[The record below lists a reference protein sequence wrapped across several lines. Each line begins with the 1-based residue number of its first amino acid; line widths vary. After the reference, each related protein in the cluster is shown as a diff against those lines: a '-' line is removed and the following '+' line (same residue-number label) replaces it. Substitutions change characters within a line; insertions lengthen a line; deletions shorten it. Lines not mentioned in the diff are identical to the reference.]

1 MKKISKIAAVVLVVA
16 ALLVYVGNTRKGSRT
31 WIENKASDIE
41 RVYPTENLEDLFE
54 KFPNG
59 FIISQ
64 TRLFDENGKTYRL
77 YIEVE
82 GEKENKVIKGK
93 VSKTLL
99 QSDPYKEIVEKES
112 EVEYK
117 KGQNLVLANP
127 ELKEEIL
134 PRNYFLFQK
143 IQLNKRILGKLQVID
158 KGYSYETGRYDITY
172 VYKHKEIADYL
183 GVKDENQ
190 NIGIEGRD
198 GKKNYFHVI
207 EINKDRLTFLERV
220 IEKKENEYKE

>member
-16 ALLVYVGNTRKGSRT
+16 ALLVYIGNTRKGSRA
-31 WIENKASDIE
+31 WIENQISDIE
-41 RVYPTENLEDLFE
+41 RVYPTENLDDLFE

-59 FIISQ
+59 FIITQ
-64 TRLFDENGKTYRL
+64 TRLFDENGKRYRL

-99 QSDPYKEIVEKES
+99 KSDPYEKIVEKES

-127 ELKEEIL
+127 ELTEEIL

-143 IQLNKRILGKLQVID
+143 IQLNKSILGKLQVID
-158 KGYSYETGRYDITY
+158 KDYSYETGRYDITY
-172 VYKHKEIADYL
+172 VYKNKEIADYL

-190 NIGIEGRD
+190 NIGIGGGEGM
-198 GKKNYFHVI
+198 KNYVHYI
-207 EINKDRLTFLERV
+207 EVRKDRLKLLERV

>member
-1 MKKISKIAAVVLVVA
+1 MRNTLKKASIILVGCM
-16 ALLVYVGNTRKGSRT
+16 LVMNVGCARKGSRT
-31 WIENKASDIE
+31 WIENKVSDIE
-41 RVYPTENLEDLFE
+41 RVYLTENLEDLFE

-99 QSDPYKEIVEKES
+99 QSNPYKEIVEKES

-117 KGQNLVLANP
+117 NGENLVLAKS
-127 ELKEEIL
+127 ELTEEIL

-143 IQLNKRILGKLQVID
+143 IQLNKSILGKLQVID

-172 VYKHKEIADYL
+172 GCKNKEIADYL

-190 NIGIEGRD
+190 NIRIGGAD
-198 GKKNYFHVI
+198 GQKNYFHVI
-207 EINKDRLTFLERV
+207 EINKDGLTFLERF

>member
-172 VYKHKEIADYL
+172 VYRNKEIADYL

>member
-1 MKKISKIAAVVLVVA
+1 MKNILKKASII
-16 ALLVYVGNTRKGSRT
+16 LLGCMLIMNLGCARKGSRT
-31 WIENKASDIE
+31 WIENKVSDIE

-64 TRLFDENGKTYRL
+64 TRLFDENGKRYSL
-77 YIEVE
+77 FVEVE
-82 GEKENKVIKGK
+82 GKKENKVIKGK

-99 QSDPYKEIVEKES
+99 QSNPYKETVEKES

-117 KGQNLVLANP
+117 KGENLVLAKP
-127 ELKEEIL
+127 ELTEELL

-172 VYKHKEIADYL
+172 SYKNKEIADYL

-190 NIGIEGRD
+190 NIGIGGGD
-198 GKKNYFHVI
+198 VIKNYVHYI
-207 EINKDRLTFLERV
+207 EVRKDRLTLLERV

>member
-1 MKKISKIAAVVLVVA
+1 MKKISKIEVVVLVVA
-16 ALLVYVGNTRKGSRT
+16 VLLVYIGNTRKGSRT
-31 WIENKASDIE
+31 WIENKVSDIE

-117 KGQNLVLANP
+117 KGQNLVLAKP
-127 ELKEEIL
+127 ELTEEIL

-143 IQLNKRILGKLQVID
+143 IQLNTSILGKLQVID
-158 KGYSYETGRYDITY
+158 KGYSYKTGGYDITY
-172 VYKHKEIADYL
+172 GYKNKEIADYL

-207 EINKDRLTFLERV
+207 EINKDGLTFLERF
-220 IEKKENEYKE
+220 IEKKENKYEE

>member
-1 MKKISKIAAVVLVVA
+1 MKKISKIAVVVLVVA
-16 ALLVYVGNTRKGSRT
+16 VLLVYIGNTRKGSRT
-31 WIENKASDIE
+31 WIENKVSDIE

-64 TRLFDENGKTYRL
+64 TRFFDENGKRYSL
-77 YIEVE
+77 FIEVE
-82 GEKENKVIKGK
+82 GKKENKVIKGK
-93 VSKTLL
+93 VSKMLL
-99 QSDPYKEIVEKES
+99 QSDPYEKIIEKES

-117 KGQNLVLANP
+117 KGENLVLEKP
-127 ELKEEIL
+127 ELTEELL

-172 VYKHKEIADYL
+172 VYRNKEIADYL

-190 NIGIEGRD
+190 NIGIGGGD
-198 GKKNYFHVI
+198 GIKNYVHYI
-207 EINKDRLTFLERV
+207 EVRKDRLKLLERV

>member
-1 MKKISKIAAVVLVVA
+1 MKKISKIAVVVLVVA
-16 ALLVYVGNTRKGSRT
+16 ALLVYIGNTRKGSRA
-31 WIENKASDIE
+31 WVENQISDIE

-117 KGQNLVLANP
+117 KGQNLVLAKP
-127 ELKEEIL
+127 ELTEEIL

-143 IQLNKRILGKLQVID
+143 IQLNTSILGKLQVID
-158 KGYSYETGRYDITY
+158 KGYSYETGGYDITY
-172 VYKHKEIADYL
+172 GYKNKEIADYL

-207 EINKDRLTFLERV
+207 EINKDGLTFLERF
-220 IEKKENEYKE
+220 IEKKENKYEE

>member
-1 MKKISKIAAVVLVVA
+1 MRKISKTAVVVLVVA
-16 ALLVYVGNTRKGSRT
+16 VLLVYIGNTRKGSRT
-31 WIENKASDIE
+31 WIENKVSDIE
-41 RVYPTENLEDLFE
+41 RVYLTENLEDLFE

-99 QSDPYKEIVEKES
+99 QSNPYKEIVEKES

-117 KGQNLVLANP
+117 KGENFVLAKP
-127 ELKEEIL
+127 ELTEEIL

-143 IQLNKRILGKLQVID
+143 IQLNKSMLGKLQVID
-158 KGYSYETGRYDITY
+158 KDYSYETGRYEITY
-172 VYKHKEIADYL
+172 GYKNKEIADYL

-190 NIGIEGRD
+190 NIRIGGAD
-198 GKKNYFHVI
+198 GQKNYFHVI
-207 EINKDRLTFLERV
+207 EINKDGLTFLERV

>member
-1 MKKISKIAAVVLVVA
+1 MKKISKIAVVVLVVA
-16 ALLVYVGNTRKGSRT
+16 VLLVYIGNTRKGSRT
-31 WIENKASDIE
+31 WIENKVSDIE

-93 VSKTLL
+93 VSKMLL

-143 IQLNKRILGKLQVID
+143 IQLNTSILGKLQVID

-172 VYKHKEIADYL
+172 GYKNKELADYL

-190 NIGIEGRD
+190 NIVIEGRD

-207 EINKDRLTFLERV
+207 EINKDGLTFLERV

>member
-1 MKKISKIAAVVLVVA
+1 MKKISKIAAVVLVVV
-16 ALLVYVGNTRKGSRT
+16 ALLVYIGNTRKGSRT
-31 WIENKASDIE
+31 WIENKVSDIE

-172 VYKHKEIADYL
+172 VYRNKEIADYL

-190 NIGIEGRD
+190 NIGIGGGD
-198 GKKNYFHVI
+198 GMKNYVHYI
-207 EINKDRLTFLERV
+207 EVRKDRLTFLERV
-220 IEKKENEYKE
+220 MEKKD

>member
-1 MKKISKIAAVVLVVA
+1 MKKISKIAAVVLVVV
-16 ALLVYVGNTRKGSRT
+16 ALLVYIGNTRKGSRT
-31 WIENKASDIE
+31 WIENKVSDIE

-64 TRLFDENGKTYRL
+64 TRLFDENGKRYSL
-77 YIEVE
+77 FIEVE
-82 GEKENKVIKGK
+82 GEKKNKVIKGK

-99 QSDPYKEIVEKES
+99 QSNPYKETVEKES

-117 KGQNLVLANP
+117 KGENLVLEKP
-127 ELKEEIL
+127 ELTEELL

-172 VYKHKEIADYL
+172 VYRNKEIADYL

-190 NIGIEGRD
+190 NIGIGGGD
-198 GKKNYFHVI
+198 GMKNYVHYI
-207 EINKDRLTFLERV
+207 EVRKDRLTFLERV
-220 IEKKENEYKE
+220 MEKKD

>member
-1 MKKISKIAAVVLVVA
+1 MKKISKIAVVVLVVA
-16 ALLVYVGNTRKGSRT
+16 VLLVYIGSARKGSRT
-31 WIENKASDIE
+31 WIENKVSDIE

-117 KGQNLVLANP
+117 KGQNLVLAKP
-127 ELKEEIL
+127 ELTEEIL

-143 IQLNKRILGKLQVID
+143 IQLNTRILGKLQVIE
-158 KGYSYETGRYDITY
+158 KGYSYETGGYDNTY
-172 VYKHKEIADYL
+172 GYKNKEIADYL

-190 NIGIEGRD
+190 NIGIEGRE

>member
-59 FIISQ
+59 FIITQ

-172 VYKHKEIADYL
+172 VYKNKEIADYL

>member
-1 MKKISKIAAVVLVVA
+1 MNNILKKVSIILLGCMLVIN
-16 ALLVYVGNTRKGSRT
+16 VGCARKGSRT
-31 WIENKASDIE
+31 WIENKVSDIE

-117 KGQNLVLANP
+117 KGQNLVLAKP
-127 ELKEEIL
+127 ELTEEIL

-143 IQLNKRILGKLQVID
+143 IQLNKSILAKLQVID
-158 KGYSYETGRYDITY
+158 KDYSYETGRYEITY
-172 VYKHKEIADYL
+172 GYKNKEIADYL

-190 NIGIEGRD
+190 NIGIGGGD
-198 GKKNYFHVI
+198 GMKNYVHYI
-207 EINKDRLTFLERV
+207 EVRKDRLTFLERV

>member
-16 ALLVYVGNTRKGSRT
+16 ALLVYIGNTRKGSRA
-31 WIENKASDIE
+31 WIENQISDIE
-41 RVYPTENLEDLFE
+41 RVYPTENLDDLFE

-59 FIISQ
+59 FIITQ
-64 TRLFDENGKTYRL
+64 TRLFDENGKRYSL
-77 YIEVE
+77 FIEVE
-82 GEKENKVIKGK
+82 GEKESKVIKGK

-99 QSDPYKEIVEKES
+99 QSNPYKETVEKES

-127 ELKEEIL
+127 ELTEELL

-143 IQLNKRILGKLQVID
+143 IQLNKNILDKLQVVD

-172 VYKHKEIADYL
+172 VYRNKEIADYL

-190 NIGIEGRD
+190 NIGIGGGD
-198 GKKNYFHVI
+198 GMKNYVHYI
-207 EINKDRLTFLERV
+207 EVRKDRLTFLERV
-220 IEKKENEYKE
+220 MEKKD

>member
-1 MKKISKIAAVVLVVA
+1 MNNILKKVSIILLGCMLVMN
-16 ALLVYVGNTRKGSRT
+16 VGCARKGSRT
-31 WIENKASDIE
+31 WVEKQISDIE

-117 KGQNLVLANP
+117 KGQNLVLAKP
-127 ELKEEIL
+127 ELTEEIL

-172 VYKHKEIADYL
+172 GYKNKEIADYL
-183 GVKDENQ
+183 GLKDENQ
-190 NIGIEGRD
+190 NIGIAGRN
-198 GKKNYFHVI
+198 GTKNYFHVI
-207 EINKDRLTFLERV
+207 EINKDGLTFLERF
-220 IEKKENEYKE
+220 IEKKENKHEE

>member
-172 VYKHKEIADYL
+172 VYKNKEIADYL
-183 GVKDENQ
+183 GLKDENQ
-190 NIGIEGRD
+190 NIGIAGRN
-198 GKKNYFHVI
+198 GTKNYFHVI

>member
-1 MKKISKIAAVVLVVA
+1 MKNILKKASIILLGCMLVMN
-16 ALLVYVGNTRKGSRT
+16 VGCSRKGSRA
-31 WIENKASDIE
+31 WVENQISDIE

-64 TRLFDENGKTYRL
+64 TRFFDENGKRYSL
-77 YIEVE
+77 FIEVE
-82 GEKENKVIKGK
+82 GKKENKVIKGK
-93 VSKTLL
+93 VSKMLL
-99 QSDPYKEIVEKES
+99 QSDPYEKIVEKES

-117 KGQNLVLANP
+117 KGENLVLEKP
-127 ELKEEIL
+127 ELTEELL

-158 KGYSYETGRYDITY
+158 KGYSYETGRYDSTY
-172 VYKHKEIADYL
+172 VYRNKEIADYL

-190 NIGIEGRD
+190 NIGIGGGEGM
-198 GKKNYFHVI
+198 KNYVHYI
-207 EINKDRLTFLERV
+207 EVRKDRLKLLERV

>member
-31 WIENKASDIE
+31 WIENKVSDIE
-41 RVYPTENLEDLFE
+41 RVYPTENLEDLFG

-64 TRLFDENGKTYRL
+64 TRLFDENGKRYSL
-77 YIEVE
+77 FIEVE
-82 GEKENKVIKGK
+82 GEKKNKVIKGK

-143 IQLNKRILGKLQVID
+143 IQLNKNILDKLQVVD

-172 VYKHKEIADYL
+172 VYKNKEIADYL